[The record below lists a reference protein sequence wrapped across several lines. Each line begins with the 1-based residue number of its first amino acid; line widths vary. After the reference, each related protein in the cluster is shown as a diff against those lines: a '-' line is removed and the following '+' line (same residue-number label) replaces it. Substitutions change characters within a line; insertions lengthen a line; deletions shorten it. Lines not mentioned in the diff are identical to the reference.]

1 MLVPSVDVLETVC
14 SVSDDVGKYV
24 LVDRNVLV
32 DFVVRFSDVAGT
44 CEEDVLLVED
54 EEVEDDGED
63 VDMLVELDVCKKG
76 VVDLEELAEDKV
88 VCDIVEGVVVTS
100 GEELDGVFLLI
111 REEDREE
118 GCVVVTFVVPT

>member
-14 SVSDDVGKYV
+14 PVSDDVGKYV

-54 EEVEDDGED
+54 EEVEDDRED

-100 GEELDGVFLLI
+100 GEELDGVFVLI

-118 GCVVVTFVVPT
+118 GCVVVTFIVP

>member
-14 SVSDDVGKYV
+14 PVSDDVGKYV

-63 VDMLVELDVCKKG
+63 VDMLVDVCKKG

-100 GEELDGVFLLI
+100 GEELDGVFVLI

>member
-14 SVSDDVGKYV
+14 PVSDDVGKYV

-76 VVDLEELAEDKV
+76 VVDHEELAEDKV

-100 GEELDGVFLLI
+100 GEELDGVFVLI

-118 GCVVVTFVVPT
+118 GCVVVTFVVP

>member
-1 MLVPSVDVLETVC
+1 MLVPFVDVLETVC
-14 SVSDDVGKYV
+14 PVSDDVGKYV

-54 EEVEDDGED
+54 EEVEDDRED

-76 VVDLEELAEDKV
+76 VVDHEELAEDKV

-100 GEELDGVFLLI
+100 GEELDGVFVLI

-118 GCVVVTFVVPT
+118 GCVVVTFVVP

>member
-1 MLVPSVDVLETVC
+1 M
-14 SVSDDVGKYV
+14 
-24 LVDRNVLV
+24 
-32 DFVVRFSDVAGT
+32 DFVVCFSDVAVT

-76 VVDLEELAEDKV
+76 VVDHEELAEDKV

-100 GEELDGVFLLI
+100 GEELDGVFVLI

-118 GCVVVTFVVPT
+118 GCVVVTFVVPTEWICAEDNNI

>member
-1 MLVPSVDVLETVC
+1 MLVPSVDVLEMGC
-14 SVSDDVGKYV
+14 PVSDDVGKYV

-32 DFVVRFSDVAGT
+32 DFVVYFSDVAGT

-100 GEELDGVFLLI
+100 GEELDGVFVLI

-118 GCVVVTFVVPT
+118 GCVVVTFVVP

>member
-1 MLVPSVDVLETVC
+1 MLVPFVDVLETVC
-14 SVSDDVGKYV
+14 PVSDDVGKYV

-76 VVDLEELAEDKV
+76 VVDHEELAEDKV

-100 GEELDGVFLLI
+100 GEELDGVFVLI

-118 GCVVVTFVVPT
+118 GCVVVTFVVP

>member
-14 SVSDDVGKYV
+14 PVSDDVGKYV

-32 DFVVRFSDVAGT
+32 DFVVRFSDVVGT

-54 EEVEDDGED
+54 EEVEDDGEY

-88 VCDIVEGVVVTS
+88 VGDIVGVVVTS
-100 GEELDGVFLLI
+100 GEELDGVFVLI

-118 GCVVVTFVVPT
+118 GCVVVTFVVP

>member
-14 SVSDDVGKYV
+14 PVSDDVGKYV

-32 DFVVRFSDVAGT
+32 DFVVCFSDVAGT

-100 GEELDGVFLLI
+100 GEELDGVFVLI

-118 GCVVVTFVVPT
+118 GCVVVTFVVP

>member
-14 SVSDDVGKYV
+14 PVSDDVGKYV

-76 VVDLEELAEDKV
+76 VVDLEELADDKV
-88 VCDIVEGVVVTS
+88 VGDIVGVVVTS
-100 GEELDGVFLLI
+100 GEELDGVFVLI